1 MENLI
6 MMKRYV
12 APCIIISTITP
23 AIAQPRA
30 IGPSIFSNRSNGS
43 SENPRDTSDH
53 GMSVMILIGG
63 KTGHLVLF
71 QSFDTPSFGP
81 LLVEAKWDGNT
92 FSFTIPGTN
101 DNPGP
106 GTFRG
111 SPYTTELVGSF
122 DRNPGKVIHLP
133 RSSRFQ

>member
-1 MENLI
+1 

-12 APCIIISTITP
+12 VTGAIILSAITP

-30 IGPSIFSNRSNGS
+30 IGTSIFSNRSNGS
-43 SENPRDTSDH
+43 PENPRDTSDH
-53 GMSVMILIGG
+53 GLSVMILIGG
-63 KTGHLVLF
+63 KTGHMVLF
-71 QSFDTPSFGP
+71 QSFDAPGFGP

-92 FSFTIPGTN
+92 FSFTIPDTK

-122 DRNPGKVIHLP
+122 DPNPGKVIHLP